1 MVPQSNKKQTTT
13 GGKKIGTGGKKIGT
27 GGKETGKGCKEIW
40 PGPRKH
46 EQEAGNWYRRQRN
59 RLSCSAQ
66 KVCIR
71 THSYCVDQRWGSEV
85 ARATACA
92 GLLIL
97 KVAGVLGR
105 AGGLPSGPILSGPSR
120 TQRKKLHI
128 FSPS

>member
-59 RLSCSAQ
+59 RLSCSVQ
-66 KVCIR
+66 KVC
-71 THSYCVDQRWGSEV
+71 TVYEH
-85 ARATACA
+85 T
-92 GLLIL
+92 LI
-97 KVAGVLGR
+97 V
-105 AGGLPSGPILSGPSR
+105 
-120 TQRKKLHI
+120 
-128 FSPS
+128 

>member
-1 MVPQSNKKQTTT
+1 MQGNMARAAKTRAGGGKLVQEAKKQVVLL
-13 GGKKIGTGGKKIGT
+13 GS
-27 GGKETGKGCKEIW
+27 ESL
-40 PGPRKH
+40 
-46 EQEAGNWYRRQRN
+46 Y
-59 RLSCSAQ
+59 
-66 KVCIR
+66 CIR